1 MELIFHLIILA
12 WATIFADSK
21 EDTLGEGV
29 GLCMYTGSD
38 GFHLQALTNEGKFN

>member
-21 EDTLGEGV
+21 KGHFGGGGGV
-29 GLCMYTGSD
+29 VYVLYIANELCVC
-38 GFHLQALTNEGKFN
+38 E